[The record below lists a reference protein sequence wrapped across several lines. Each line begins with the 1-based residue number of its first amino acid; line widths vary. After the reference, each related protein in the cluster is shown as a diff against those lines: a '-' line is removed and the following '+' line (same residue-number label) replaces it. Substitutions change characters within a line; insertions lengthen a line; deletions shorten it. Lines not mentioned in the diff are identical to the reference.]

1 MPQVANGFA
10 LTTTKSAGFKVCR
23 DSGQAESRMAD
34 FENRN
39 GAYFLVRKYG
49 SAEDRHSQA
58 GIT

>member
-1 MPQVANGFA
+1 
-10 LTTTKSAGFKVCR
+10 
-23 DSGQAESRMAD
+23 MAD